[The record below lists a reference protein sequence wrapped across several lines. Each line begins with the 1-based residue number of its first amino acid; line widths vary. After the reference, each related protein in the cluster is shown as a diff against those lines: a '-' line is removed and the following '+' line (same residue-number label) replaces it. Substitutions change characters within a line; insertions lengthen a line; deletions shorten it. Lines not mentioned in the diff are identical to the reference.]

1 MLRRWLE
8 EFFRERRIIG
18 SSIVVGFLATIA
30 VYLFLPPKE
39 SETLSVLI
47 GALAA
52 AFAMI
57 CGHYFSEPRGHKMR
71 ETMDELRKEEK
82 APGDTEGPP
91 PG

>member
-1 MLRRWLE
+1 MLKRWLD

-18 SSIVVGFLATIA
+18 SSVVIGFLATVA
-30 VYLFLPPKE
+30 AYLFLSPKQ
-39 SETLSVLI
+39 SEVLSVLV
-47 GALAA
+47 GALSA

-57 CGHYFSEPRGHKMR
+57 IGHYFSEPRGHKLR